1 MLASHVPCLPTIQNF
16 TCTLSTSYP
25 NPHSEQQ
32 PESHPALSKATQ
44 QTATTTTSC
53 SSAKCLSRDNCPAPT
68 ADATGFEPLHSC
80 LTSTPR
86 FPSSGRLGELIQHG
100 EIQDLPS
107 PLPLNGNLP
116 TRAKLGSIV
125 HDVEASAM
133 NVHKI
138 FHFAEKFAVCRGL
151 ELCTGN
157 AYIPVFR
164 QGLRITNRWMVRNE
178 GDRLRLHVQVHPSAA
193 AYFLAC
199 LDLKDSVRHHDGPRQ
214 RRLPGPRARVDSSR
228 GLDQSESSGLWT
240 ISGNK
245 CRRFKKRFS
254 STIPKNRVSASDLT
268 SFITVD
274 GERLTRIGMSV
285 YASNDDEPDDEPE
298 AERRT
303 TISMANSKKMM
314 TKIFNDEGE
323 GDILAVPKRSIVFVF
338 GKLALYLRMSAV
350 REPGDEHHLVRL
362 AGVHTAAR
370 VAELGADT
378 WRRVA
383 ELAKDEEVLV
393 RVGALRA
400 VGRMAATG
408 DGEAL
413 DMLEAVQK

>member
-1 MLASHVPCLPTIQNF
+1 MLRVKVCSPMLASHVPCLPTIQNF

-164 QGLRITNRWMVRNE
+164 QGPWALRKAIQHLLE
-178 GDRLRLHVQVHPSAA
+178 
-193 AYFLAC
+193 
-199 LDLKDSVRHHDGPRQ
+199 
-214 RRLPGPRARVDSSR
+214 RLPGCRLLWITWCRSNSPFKGARR
-228 GLDQSESSGLWT
+228 HNE
-240 ISGNK
+240 
-245 CRRFKKRFS
+245 
-254 STIPKNRVSASDLT
+254 
-268 SFITVD
+268 
-274 GERLTRIGMSV
+274 
-285 YASNDDEPDDEPE
+285 
-298 AERRT
+298 
-303 TISMANSKKMM
+303 
-314 TKIFNDEGE
+314 
-323 GDILAVPKRSIVFVF
+323 
-338 GKLALYLRMSAV
+338 LRMLSC
-350 REPGDEHHLVRL
+350 
-362 AGVHTAAR
+362 
-370 VAELGADT
+370 
-378 WRRVA
+378 
-383 ELAKDEEVLV
+383 
-393 RVGALRA
+393 
-400 VGRMAATG
+400 
-408 DGEAL
+408 
-413 DMLEAVQK
+413 